1 MQQIGFYCRNYCSFN
16 MFRAPL
22 CPSSGA
28 QDLYRW
34 LLPMI
39 LDALVYRSLVW
50 CGAVGYMYGLRDAA
64 RRAATICIN
73 LELLMMGIMVPET
86 C

>member
-1 MQQIGFYCRNYCSFN
+1 MQQIGFYCKTYCPLN
-16 MFRAPL
+16 MLPAPL
-22 CPSSGA
+22 RPSSGA
-28 QDLYRW
+28 QELYRW
-34 LLPMI
+34 LLPVV
-39 LDALVYRSLVW
+39 LGALVYRSLVW